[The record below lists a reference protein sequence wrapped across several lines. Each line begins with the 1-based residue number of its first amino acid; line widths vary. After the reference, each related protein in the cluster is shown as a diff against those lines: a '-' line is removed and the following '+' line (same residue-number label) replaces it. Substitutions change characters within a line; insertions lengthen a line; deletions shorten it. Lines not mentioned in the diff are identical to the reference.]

1 MNKSELTYPVNLI
14 VGTVLPYLR
23 SSTCCQVRYMLK
35 IYLLYYL
42 GRSVLYLST
51 STILALLC
59 LLPVGVIDKTTRGHG
74 RRHYSAS
81 KALSPHLQCQ
91 YSDKQYSLYSTK
103 NSDRSPVPV
112 RIIILSR
119 DCHDVRPSVHRSA
132 RLAQT
137 CIVIIRCSSG
147 FQFTVGQS
155 TVIDR
160 LPLRHFP
167 INHPLTLA
175 L

>member
-1 MNKSELTYPVNLI
+1 MLQHLKGYQRSIMLI
-14 VGTVLPYLR
+14 KT
-23 SSTCCQVRYMLK
+23 
-35 IYLLYYL
+35 
-42 GRSVLYLST
+42 GRQ
-51 STILALLC
+51 
-59 LLPVGVIDKTTRGHG
+59 DKTTRGHG

-112 RIIILSR
+112 GIIILSR
-119 DCHDVRPSVHRSA
+119 DCHDVRLSVHRSA

-147 FQFTVGQS
+147 FQYS

-160 LPLRHFP
+160 LSLRHFP